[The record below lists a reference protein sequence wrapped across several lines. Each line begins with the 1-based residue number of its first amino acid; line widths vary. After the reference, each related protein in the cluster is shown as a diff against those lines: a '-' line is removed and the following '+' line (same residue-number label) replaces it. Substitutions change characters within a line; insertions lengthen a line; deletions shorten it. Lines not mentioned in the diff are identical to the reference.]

1 MSLPRLSIELVPRSC
16 FYSNLRSNLSKQD
29 WDFLRTECYTRAG
42 YVCEICG
49 GRGNRHA
56 VECHEIWEY
65 DDINYVQTLVGLI
78 ALCPKCHKAKHMALA
93 REMGWHHEAEHHLC
107 VINKWDRKTLQT
119 YLDEVFDL
127 FEQRSRHPW
136 QLDISWLEGKG
147 VCIPDHFDR

>member
-1 MSLPRLSIELVPRSC
+1 MSSPRLSIELVPRSC

-29 WDFLRTECYTRAG
+29 WDFLRNECYAHAG

-49 GRGNRHA
+49 GRGSRHA

-65 DDINYVQTLVGLI
+65 DDLNHIQTLVGLI

-93 REMGWHHEAEHHLC
+93 REMGWHHEAERHLC
-107 VINKWDRKTLQT
+107 AINKWDEKTLQA
-119 YLDEVFDL
+119 YLDEVFEL
-127 FEQRSRHPW
+127 FEQRSQHAW
-136 QLDISWLEGKG
+136 QLDITWLEGKG